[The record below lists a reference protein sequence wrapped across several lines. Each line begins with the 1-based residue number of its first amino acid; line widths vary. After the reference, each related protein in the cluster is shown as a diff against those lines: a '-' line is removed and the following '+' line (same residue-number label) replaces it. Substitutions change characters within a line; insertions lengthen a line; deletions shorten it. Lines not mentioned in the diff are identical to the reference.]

1 MCFTSSRS
9 REQRAADSSSES
21 SFTWSSATSAAPQW
35 LSALKVKKNREVL
48 TRSCPVCT
56 SSLLRCQCAGKKKL
70 TDHFS
75 LITFNELIV
84 NLECFKILCRG
95 LFLKQHTGK
104 YLHGDKDLTRCT
116 ASSMKNDLSFLN
128 QFAQSDKF
136 TTLLFVCCFSEP
148 PGN

>member
-35 LSALKVKKNREVL
+35 LSALKVKKIGRFWLAVVQFVRLHCWGASVL
-48 TRSCPVCT
+48 V
-56 SSLLRCQCAGKKKL
+56 KKM

-84 NLECFKILCRG
+84 NLECFKILCLG

-104 YLHGDKDLTRCT
+104 YLHGYKDLTRWT

-136 TTLLFVCCFSEP
+136 TTLIFVCCFSEP